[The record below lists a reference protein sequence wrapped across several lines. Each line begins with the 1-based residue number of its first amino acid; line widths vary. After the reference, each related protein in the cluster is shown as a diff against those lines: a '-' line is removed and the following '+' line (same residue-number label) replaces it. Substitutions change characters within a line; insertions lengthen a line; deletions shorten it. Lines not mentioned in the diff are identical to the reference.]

1 MKCCPRF
8 ASTGEWR
15 ARCVISTHRCD
26 SRNTGWVLWQRLLY
40 VGEVTNASPT
50 PDPPDDPE
58 LIPAATVVLLR
69 DGANGVETAM
79 LRRNSKIAFGGAWV
93 FPGGRVDDDE
103 NDPDDVLGSA
113 RRAAARE
120 VEEETGLV
128 IDANDLVPWSY
139 WIPPKMAAMTTPG
152 PRRRFST
159 WFFGIR
165 TPSDDILI
173 DDGEI
178 KDHEWMSPE
187 VATAKRDAGEIELVP
202 PTFVTLQQLAVH
214 ADVDAALAWAAGRAP
229 ERFETRPLPGKPM
242 MISWDGDVAYESGDR
257 EADGPRHRLVM
268 TEGAWSYERA

>member
-1 MKCCPRF
+1 MLVRGLF
-8 ASTGEWR
+8 
-15 ARCVISTHRCD
+15 
-26 SRNTGWVLWQRLLY
+26 Y
-40 VGEVTNASPT
+40 VGEVTEPSPQA
-50 PDPPDDPE
+50 DPSDDSD

-69 DGANGVETAM
+69 DGASGVETVM
-79 LRRNSKIAFGGAWV
+79 LRRNSKIAFGGTWV

-128 IDANDLVPWSY
+128 VDPNELVPWSY
-139 WIPPKMAAMTTPG
+139 WIPPQMAAMTTPG

-159 WFFGIR
+159 WFFAIR
-165 TPSDDILI
+165 TPSDTVLI

-187 VATAKRDAGEIELVP
+187 VAMAKRDAGDIELVP
-202 PTFVTLQQLAVH
+202 PTFVTLTQLGAFS
-214 ADVDAALAWAAGRAP
+214 DVDSALAWAAGRAP
-229 ERFETRPLPGKPM
+229 ERFATRPLPGKPM
-242 MISWDGDVAYESGDR
+242 IISWAGDAAYESGDR

-268 TEGAWSYERA
+268 ADGAWSYERG